1 MEFTYLSLIGAFA
14 MLVFGV
20 LEFALI
26 QRMLY
31 IPMRDRF
38 ERAKTTGSQG
48 MDPSVFWTAMR
59 FVNFIVLP
67 VLGFLF
73 GDAVLRNFIG

>member
-1 MEFTYLSLIGAFA
+1 MDFTYLSLIGAFA

-20 LEFALI
+20 FDFALL

-38 ERAKTTGSQG
+38 ERAKVTGSQG
-48 MDPSVFWTAMR
+48 LDPSVFWTGLR
-59 FVNFIVLP
+59 FFNFIVLP
-67 VLGFLF
+67 VLGFVF
-73 GDAVLRNFIG
+73 GDPVLKTFIG